1 MELLDAMQTMNAC
14 RYYKPDPVPEALLAK
29 VLNAARWAATGSNKQ
44 PVSLIAVRDA
54 AKRRALH
61 DLYQPVW
68 DMAMQKYSSGEFKH
82 GFTPAFLA
90 HVDHFAH
97 HLADVP
103 VLVVVCVEWREL
115 SAIDAN
121 LGRTVLTPGS
131 SVYPAVQN
139 LMLAAR
145 NEGLG
150 TTLTTLLAIAE
161 PQIKTLLDIPE
172 HIATAAVI
180 ALGWPAKPF
189 PARLKRRPLADMAY
203 LDRYGSPL
211 PGAGEFV

>member
-1 MELLDAMQTMNAC
+1 
-14 RYYKPDPVPEALLAK
+14 
-29 VLNAARWAATGSNKQ
+29 
-44 PVSLIAVRDA
+44 
-54 AKRRALH
+54 
-61 DLYQPVW
+61 
-68 DMAMQKYSSGEFKH
+68 
-82 GFTPAFLA
+82 
-90 HVDHFAH
+90 
-97 HLADVP
+97 
-103 VLVVVCVEWREL
+103 
-115 SAIDAN
+115 
-121 LGRTVLTPGS
+121 
-131 SVYPAVQN
+131 
-139 LMLAAR
+139 MLAAR

-189 PARLKRRPLADMAY
+189 PKRLKRRPLADMAY

>member
-14 RYYKPDPVPEALLAK
+14 RYYKTDPVSDAVLAK

-54 AKRRALH
+54 AKRQALH
-61 DLYQPVW
+61 DLYQPIW

-82 GFTPAFLA
+82 GFTPSFLQ
-90 HVDHFAH
+90 HVDHFARH
-97 HLADVP
+97 IAEIP
-103 VLVVVCVEWREL
+103 VHVVVCAEWQGL
-115 SAIDAN
+115 TAIDAN

-131 SVYPAVQN
+131 SIYPAVQN

-150 TTLTTLLAIAE
+150 TTLTTLLGFVE
-161 PQIKTLLDIPE
+161 PQIKALLDIPE
-172 HIATAAVI
+172 PIATAAVVM
-180 ALGWPAKPF
+180 LGWPAKPF
-189 PARLKRRPLADMAY
+189 PQKLKRKSLATMAY
-203 LDRYGSPL
+203 LDSYGASL
-211 PGAGEFV
+211 PGAGEYV